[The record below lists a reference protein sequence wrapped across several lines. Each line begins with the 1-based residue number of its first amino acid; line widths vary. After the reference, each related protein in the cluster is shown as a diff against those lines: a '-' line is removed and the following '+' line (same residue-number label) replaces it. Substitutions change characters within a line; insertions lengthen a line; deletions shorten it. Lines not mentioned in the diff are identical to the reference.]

1 MRFASVW
8 LKIEDEHRAPR
19 ARTARRELIV
29 SGSLFV
35 GLIQVAV
42 LRLTI
47 DYARKARAAN
57 ALCARRGN
65 VDAVLRQGRDN
76 GLVLCDPVHP
86 PGARD
91 LDLELGVVFRRAHV

>member
-1 MRFASVW
+1 MRFASAW

-19 ARTARRELIV
+19 ARTARRELVV

-42 LRLTI
+42 LRLAV
-47 DYARKARAAN
+47 DYARKTRAAN

-76 GLVLCDPVHP
+76 GLVFGDAVHP
-86 PGARD
+86 PGARASHSSWP
-91 LDLELGVVFRRAHV
+91 LQSRGP